1 MLCNEKSFSNAE
13 IVSHAF
19 KNLNRG
25 SLVGEQTYGGVIS
38 TGSTSLTDGTT
49 IRTPF
54 RGWYTLDGADMENN
68 GAMPTVR
75 VPANPIDESNDC
87 DAQLRAA
94 VDDLLK
100 RLPSTQ
106 PSVNAAGADVKPS

>member
-19 KNLNRG
+19 KNLKRG
-25 SLVGEQTYGGVIS
+25 TLVGEQTYGGVIS
-38 TGSTSLTDGTT
+38 TGSTSLADGTN

-54 RGWYTLDGADMENN
+54 RGWYTLDGNDMENN
-68 GAMPTVR
+68 GAMPNVR
-75 VPANPIDESNDC
+75 VPANPVDESNNF

-94 VDDLLK
+94 VDDLIK
-100 RLPSTQ
+100 RLPQAQ
-106 PSVNAAGADVKPS
+106 PSASAPGADIDPS